1 MRYAVFAWGKLK
13 DGTLKF
19 VVEPDGG
26 PETPRDNNA
35 QMKYATA
42 IFPVRS
48 LDEQGEQQQRA
59 RDFRDYLNMQEE
71 AKEEAL
77 KKITVATAVAK
88 RMSSP

>member
-1 MRYAVFAWGKLK
+1 MKYGMYEWGKL
-13 DGTLKF
+13 DSDTLKY
-19 VVEPDGG
+19 VVEPEGG
-26 PETPRDNNA
+26 PDTPRDNNA

-48 LDEQGEQQQRA
+48 RDEQGEQLQRA

-77 KKITVATAVAK
+77 KKITITTAVAK
-88 RMSSP
+88 RMSGQ